1 MKAYQIPTKPSTDI
15 FNLPCVISLFKTK
28 YDTDFLYELSEYS
41 DEDGNLVE
49 VLTVED
55 EFAYCA
61 RPGYWLVFDEDNPV
75 WHVLTDDEYHRI
87 KTKETAFLRS
97 QI

>member
-15 FNLPCVISLFKTK
+15 FNLPCVISCIKNSES
-28 YDTDFLYELSEYS
+28 FLYELSEYH
-41 DEDGNLVE
+41 DEEDNLVE

-55 EFAYCA
+55 EFAYVA
-61 RPGYWLVFDEDNPV
+61 QAGYWLVFDEDNHV
-75 WHVLTDDEYHRI
+75 WHVLTEEEYHRI